1 MARSKPNLEWIRTLL
16 GDLDDR
22 PTPGADVPAGFT
34 PAPPLDGSIDS
45 QSEPDQPACPSPKT
59 SPD

>member
-1 MARSKPNLEWIRTLL
+1 LEWIRTLL
-16 GDLDDR
+16 GDLHDH
-22 PTPGADVPAGFT
+22 PVPGADVPAAFA
-34 PAPPLDGSIDS
+34 PAPPLDASIDS